1 MVKVKT
7 VLPEFDGG
15 LLDNIIDYVT
25 YVMVPAFMILIGEFV
40 PESLR
45 LITGCIIVF
54 SSAYQFC
61 QVEAKTEDHFFKGF
75 PSYWNIAVYYL
86 FLSNFSPWLNFWI
99 LIIPAILVFIPIK
112 FVYPSRLDYLT
123 SSPALK
129 YCTAIA
135 TVLWGLASFLLLIRY
150 PEESPLLIG
159 YIILYMCFYLILS
172 LYRTWFPLRTD
183 IRSDPGG

>member
-1 MVKVKT
+1 MDIKTTFILYDSSSPVTWGRRAAAWLVHAFTGWGSVLGLLMLYEAYQHNFIMVFWLMSAAIVIDGVDGIFARMVKVKT

-75 PSYWNIAVYYL
+75 PSY
-86 FLSNFSPWLNFWI
+86 
-99 LIIPAILVFIPIK
+99 
-112 FVYPSRLDYLT
+112 
-123 SSPALK
+123 
-129 YCTAIA
+129 
-135 TVLWGLASFLLLIRY
+135 
-150 PEESPLLIG
+150 
-159 YIILYMCFYLILS
+159 
-172 LYRTWFPLRTD
+172 
-183 IRSDPGG
+183 